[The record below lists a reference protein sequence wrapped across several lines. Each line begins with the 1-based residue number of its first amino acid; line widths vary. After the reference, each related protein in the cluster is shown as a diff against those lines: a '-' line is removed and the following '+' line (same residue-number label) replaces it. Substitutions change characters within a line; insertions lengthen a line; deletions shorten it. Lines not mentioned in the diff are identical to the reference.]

1 MSTRRSSVDTN
12 ELFRFTGFQGRT
24 QRGRAKMREDDRE
37 EAYARMQE
45 NRYFKKSRHF
55 MKGYKEELQEKK
67 KAAAAAAKVAGPKMT
82 LSNALMKK

>member
-1 MSTRRSSVDTN
+1 MSTRRSSVATN